1 MVNLAGDSVWT
12 FIWGNNSACDGLTM
26 RARNRLTTELE
37 KLVRPYCEA
46 AGVRKMEVAFAM
58 AGTTP
63 APCADHTLSVGIPR
77 RHGASHVC

>member
-12 FIWGNNSACDGLTM
+12 FIWGNNSTCDARTL

-46 AGVRKMEVAFAM
+46 AVVRKMAVAFAM

-63 APCADHTLSVGIPR
+63 TPCADHTLSNLYTV
-77 RHGASHVC
+77 